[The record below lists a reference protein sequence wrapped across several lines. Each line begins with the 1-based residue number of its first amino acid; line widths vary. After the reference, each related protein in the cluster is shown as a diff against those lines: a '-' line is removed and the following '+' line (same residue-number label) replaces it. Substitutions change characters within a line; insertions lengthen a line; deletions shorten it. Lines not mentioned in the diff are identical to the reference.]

1 MQVPGVAG
9 LGRANAIQLQEA
21 VPLNGSIT
29 IEPGRAGS
37 SCDTP
42 SLQGFDARSDP
53 MSTRVSLVFV
63 ASYLL
68 LTGLGL
74 ALAPGATLA
83 LLGSTVDYGPVM
95 PRWVGMFSIAL
106 AAVIV
111 QVLRHR
117 LAVLYPMGFFMPG
130 AMLFGFA
137 ALYLSSGDTLFL
149 AVMAVVGAG
158 VAMTGLSLWLDRQR
172 AQRAGSAAASR

>member
-1 MQVPGVAG
+1 MNT
-9 LGRANAIQLQEA
+9 RI
-21 VPLNGSIT
+21 
-29 IEPGRAGS
+29 
-37 SCDTP
+37 
-42 SLQGFDARSDP
+42 SLA
-53 MSTRVSLVFV
+53 FV

-74 ALAPGATLA
+74 ALAPGVTLE
-83 LLGSTVDYGPVM
+83 LLGSTVDYGSIM
-95 PRWVGMFSIAL
+95 PRWVGMFSIAF

-137 ALYLSSGDTLFL
+137 ALYVASGDRLFL
-149 AVMAVVGAG
+149 AVIAVVGTG
-158 VAMTGLSLWLDRQR
+158 VAMTGASLWRDRRRSQAKDGR
-172 AQRAGSAAASR
+172 GAGR